1 MQIEK
6 YYSVKMKRQMKEWEE
21 SERKKQKKQN
31 KTRFYSSQLFTFY
44 QMLLSKATSS
54 NSYTDGGGCCARC

>member
-31 KTRFYSSQLFTFY
+31 KTRFYSSQLLHIMSNIY
-44 QMLLSKATSS
+44 ILSDAFVQSS
-54 NSYTDGGGCCARC
+54 FQ